1 MSASNIE
8 LVTKI
13 PVGGNAISVAAVSG
27 RTRLYGIYYTCTATA
42 SSFEIRNGATD
53 SATSLITIHTPAA
66 AGQYEIDIPDGG
78 ALFDSG
84 AFIDAT
90 DVQIT
95 SVTLV
100 YAGGAAA

>member
-8 LVTKI
+8 LITKI
-13 PVGGNAISVAAVSG
+13 PAGGNAISVAAVSG

-42 SSFEIRNGATD
+42 SSFEIRNGAADT
-53 SATSLITIHTPAA
+53 ATSLITIHTPAA

-100 YAGGAAA
+100 YAGGVAA

>member
-13 PVGGNAISVAAVSG
+13 PVGAAAVSAAAISG

-42 SSFEIRNGATD
+42 SS
-53 SATSLITIHTPAA
+53 TIHTPAA

-78 ALFDSG
+78 ALFNAG
-84 AFIDAT
+84 AFIDAADT
-90 DVQIT
+90 EIT

>member
-42 SSFEIRNGATD
+42 SSFVYC
-53 SATSLITIHTPAA
+53 SLRLHVW
-66 AGQYEIDIPDGG
+66 E
-78 ALFDSG
+78 
-84 AFIDAT
+84 
-90 DVQIT
+90 
-95 SVTLV
+95 
-100 YAGGAAA
+100 